1 MNWNTRKLKS
11 LFKIKDENL
20 YLEYKIYCEE
30 CKQCR
35 DNYIGET
42 VWNTVTSWLKHNNP
56 DCKSEPAENIKW
68 NIEHVFN

>member
-30 CKQCR
+30 YKQCR

-42 VWNTVTSWLKHNNP
+42 V
-56 DCKSEPAENIKW
+56 
-68 NIEHVFN
+68 